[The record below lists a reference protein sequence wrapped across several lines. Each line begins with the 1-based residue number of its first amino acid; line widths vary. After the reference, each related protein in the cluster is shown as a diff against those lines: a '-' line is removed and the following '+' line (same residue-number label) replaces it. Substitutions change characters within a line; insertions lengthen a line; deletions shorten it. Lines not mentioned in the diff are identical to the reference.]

1 MSGGGNHCSFVLLA
15 EFHLLEGAQLKCQ
28 FPQPLGIDE
37 GVLAMSMLPDGAET
51 QLDDW
56 TVFFLNQ
63 TPFNTI
69 QPVLALDDADTS
81 VRSSVVGDQP
91 DLLCVLNL
99 VRTKHDKTWER
110 GAKVLALAICT
121 RHPFIQIFKP
131 VLLMALDDYF
141 LNPSQD
147 CLSRLFDAVN
157 SMDLAGAPSL
167 TRAER
172 LLMRTSDRK
181 DLFAEKFYPVA
192 ATNNAPTPPAKQH
205 RTSDSIDSYS
215 SFEEDILMRAR
226 DNDGASRPSRDR
238 ADTASSIRTA
248 STLQSASQHAQS
260 PPSETSFSL
269 GGSAVWVGDESGLD
283 YGGSEAASSYDGQS
297 ILSGSSTL
305 AGSSVTSPGRK
316 RRSTGAST
324 SSALPNGSALRSH
337 PVGSMAAATKDTH
350 FYHTTVQYKDHQLPI
365 KMPLFTFPEEVG
377 DYSLITLVK
386 LFSSPALVSGPQ
398 HPHLHTNGP
407 ATHPIIILFNALVT
421 GKRIIFLGH
430 KRPAGEVSTF
440 VLAACALG
448 SGCGAV
454 LRGFIERAFPYAN
467 LNNKDEWE
475 SVPAYIAG
483 VTNPIF
489 QQLGAWDV
497 LFDIATGTVTI
508 SRDIMA
514 TYPPTPP
521 PPGLGSSVVSRE
533 RAATLKADNSV
544 GSEDGTLKNDT
555 SKADNSADNLFIDDI
570 RAAIEYHYGENAVRL
585 RFTEYVTRFVRLASR
600 FEEEV
605 TGTTKIGYPSQ
616 AFTEG
621 GHGRL
626 PQLGSGVMYNDDA
639 TLIRE
644 LALNAHRLEA
654 FRHTLSHRYLM
665 SDFAKQQI
673 HNRIKGC
680 DVLHQIFRLKHAKIS
695 DMEASVIMRT
705 LVENCRSYEQV
716 VELLA
721 MVVPTG
727 GLTQLAFGL
736 FHPHEV
742 VRETTVELFNQL
754 RETPVGV
761 LFLQT
766 LNQFQRFAYVRLA
779 QAREQRLQAE
789 HHLYPPALQSRTHSN
804 SSAHSEQRLNG
815 PF

>member
-15 EFHLLEGAQLKCQ
+15 EFHLLEGAQLKYQ

-99 VRTKHDKTWER
+99 VRTKHDKTLER

-141 LNPSQD
+141 MNPSQD

-167 TRAER
+167 SRAEK
-172 LLMRTSDRK
+172 LLLRTSERK
-181 DLFAEKFYPVA
+181 ELFAEKFQP
-192 ATNNAPTPPAKQH
+192 ATTANNAPPVPAKQH
-205 RTSDSIDSYS
+205 R
-215 SFEEDILMRAR
+215 
-226 DNDGASRPSRDR
+226 
-238 ADTASSIRTA
+238 
-248 STLQSASQHAQS
+248 
-260 PPSETSFSL
+260 PSESF
-269 GGSAVWVGDESGLD
+269 DSGLD
-283 YGGSEAASSYDGQS
+283 LAGGEGSSSHESQS
-297 ILSGSSTL
+297 VLSGSSQTL
-305 AGSSVTSPGRK
+305 VGSSITSPGRK
-316 RRSTGAST
+316 RRSTGASA
-324 SSALPNGSALRSH
+324 SSVFPNGNALRSH
-337 PVGSMAAATKDTH
+337 PAVAMAAATKDTH
-350 FYHTTVQYKDHQLPI
+350 YYHTTVQYKDHQLPI

-386 LFSSPALVSGPQ
+386 LFSSPSLVSGPH

-407 ATHPIIILFNALVT
+407 TTHPIIILFNALVT

-430 KRPAGEVSTF
+430 RRPAGEVSTF

-467 LNNKDEWE
+467 LNNRDEWE

-489 QQLGAWDV
+489 QQQLGAWDV
-497 LFDIATGTVTI
+497 LFDIATGTVTV
-508 SRDIMA
+508 SKDIYS

-521 PPGLGSSVVSRE
+521 AAGFGSATSRE
-533 RAATLKADNSV
+533 RAATLRTESSI
-544 GSEDGTLKNDT
+544 GSEDGAGKDT
-555 SKADNSADNLFIDDI
+555 SKADNNADNLFIDDI

-600 FEEEV
+600 YEEEV

-616 AFTEG
+616 PFMEG
-621 GHGRL
+621 GQGRL
-626 PQLGSGVMYNDDA
+626 PQLGSGIMFNDDA
-639 TLIRE
+639 SLMKE
-644 LALNAHRLEA
+644 LAANSHRLEG
-654 FRHTLSHRYLM
+654 FRQTTSHRYLM
-665 SDFAKQQI
+665 ADFAKQQI

-705 LVENCRSYEQV
+705 LVENCRTYEQA

-721 MVVPTG
+721 MVIPTG

-736 FHPHEV
+736 FHPHEI
-742 VRETTVELFNQL
+742 VRETTVELFDHL
-754 RETPVGV
+754 RATPVGV

-766 LNQFQRFAYVRLA
+766 LNHFQRFAYVRLA
-779 QAREQRLQAE
+779 HAREQRLLAE
-789 HHLYPPALQSRTHSN
+789 QQRYPPPLQSRAHSN
-804 SSAHSEQRLNG
+804 SSAQSERLNG
-815 PF
+815 TY

>member
-15 EFHLLEGAQLKCQ
+15 EFHLLEGAQLKYQ

-167 TRAER
+167 SRAEK
-172 LLMRTSDRK
+172 LLMRTSERK
-181 DLFAEKFYPVA
+181 DLFAEKFQPPTNA
-192 ATNNAPTPPAKQH
+192 NNAPPVPAKQH
-205 RTSDSIDSYS
+205 QPSDSFDSGGEAGS
-215 SFEEDILMRAR
+215 S
-226 DNDGASRPSRDR
+226 
-238 ADTASSIRTA
+238 
-248 STLQSASQHAQS
+248 H
-260 PPSETSFSL
+260 
-269 GGSAVWVGDESGLD
+269 
-283 YGGSEAASSYDGQS
+283 DGQS
-297 ILSGSSTL
+297 VLSGSSQTL
-305 AGSSVTSPGRK
+305 VGSSITSPGRK
-316 RRSTGAST
+316 RRSTGASVT
-324 SSALPNGSALRSH
+324 SVFPNGNALRSH
-337 PVGSMAAATKDTH
+337 PAVAMAAATKDTH
-350 FYHTTVQYKDHQLPI
+350 YYHTTVQYKDHQLPI

-386 LFSSPALVSGPQ
+386 LFHSPTLVSGPH

-430 KRPAGEVSTF
+430 RKPAGEVSTF

-489 QQLGAWDV
+489 EQLGTWDV
-497 LFDIATGTVTI
+497 LFNIATGNVTI
-508 SRDIMA
+508 SKDILT

-521 PPGLGSSVVSRE
+521 AAGFGSASISRE
-533 RAATLKADNSV
+533 RAATLRTENSI
-544 GSEDGTLKNDT
+544 GSEDGTGRDA
-555 SKADNSADNLFIDDI
+555 SKTDNADNLFIEDI
-570 RAAIEYHYGENAVRL
+570 RAAIDYHYGENAVRL

-600 FEEEV
+600 YEEEV
-605 TGTTKIGYPSQ
+605 TGTTQIGYPSQ
-616 AFTEG
+616 PFIEG
-621 GHGRL
+621 GQGRL
-626 PQLGSGVMYNDDA
+626 PQLGSGIMFNDDA
-639 TLIRE
+639 SLMKE
-644 LALNAHRLEA
+644 LAANSHRLEG
-654 FRHTLSHRYLM
+654 FRHTTSHRYLM
-665 SDFAKQQI
+665 ADFAKQQI

-705 LVENCRSYEQV
+705 LVENCRTYEQA

-721 MVVPTG
+721 MVIPTG

-736 FHPHEV
+736 FHPHEI
-742 VRETTVELFNQL
+742 VRETTVELFDQL
-754 RETPVGV
+754 RSTPVGV

-766 LNQFQRFAYVRLA
+766 LNHFQRFAYVRLA
-779 QAREQRLQAE
+779 HAREQRLQAE
-789 HHLYPPALQSRTHSN
+789 QQRYPPPLQSRAHSN
-804 SSAHSEQRLNG
+804 SSAQSERLNG
-815 PF
+815 AY

>member
-15 EFHLLEGAQLKCQ
+15 EFHLLEGAQLKYQ

-167 TRAER
+167 SRAEK
-172 LLMRTSDRK
+172 LLMRTSERK
-181 DLFAEKFYPVA
+181 DLFAEKFQPPTNA
-192 ATNNAPTPPAKQH
+192 NNAPPVPAKQH
-205 RTSDSIDSYS
+205 QPSDSFDSG
-215 SFEEDILMRAR
+215 FEEEILMRTREPDATPR
-226 DNDGASRPSRDR
+226 TTRDR
-238 ADTASSIRTA
+238 ADTTTSMRTA
-248 STLQSASQHAQS
+248 STQHTTSHHAQS
-260 PPSETSFSL
+260 PPSETSFTL

-283 YGGSEAASSYDGQS
+283 LAGGEAGSSHDVQS
-297 ILSGSSTL
+297 VLSGSSQTL
-305 AGSSVTSPGRK
+305 VGSSITSPGRK
-316 RRSTGAST
+316 RRSTGASVT
-324 SSALPNGSALRSH
+324 SVFPNGNALRSH
-337 PVGSMAAATKDTH
+337 PAVAMAAATKDTH
-350 FYHTTVQYKDHQLPI
+350 YYHTTVQYKDHQLPI

-386 LFSSPALVSGPQ
+386 LFHSPTLVSGPH

-430 KRPAGEVSTF
+430 RKPAGEVSTF

-489 QQLGAWDV
+489 EQLGTWDV
-497 LFDIATGTVTI
+497 LFNIATGNVTI
-508 SRDIMA
+508 SKDILT

-521 PPGLGSSVVSRE
+521 AAGFGSASISRE
-533 RAATLKADNSV
+533 RAATLRTENSI
-544 GSEDGTLKNDT
+544 GSEDGTGRDA
-555 SKADNSADNLFIDDI
+555 SKTDNADNLFIEDI
-570 RAAIEYHYGENAVRL
+570 RAAIDYHYGENAVRL

-600 FEEEV
+600 YEEEV
-605 TGTTKIGYPSQ
+605 TGTTQIGYPSQ
-616 AFTEG
+616 PFIEG
-621 GHGRL
+621 GQGRL
-626 PQLGSGVMYNDDA
+626 PQLGSGIMFNDDA
-639 TLIRE
+639 SLMRE
-644 LALNAHRLEA
+644 LAANSHRLEG
-654 FRHTLSHRYLM
+654 FRHTTSHRYLM
-665 SDFAKQQI
+665 ADFAKQQI

-705 LVENCRSYEQV
+705 LVENCRTYEQA

-721 MVVPTG
+721 MVIPTG

-736 FHPHEV
+736 FHPHEI
-742 VRETTVELFNQL
+742 VRETTVELFDQL
-754 RETPVGV
+754 RSTPVGV

-766 LNQFQRFAYVRLA
+766 LNHFQRFAYVRLA
-779 QAREQRLQAE
+779 HAREQRLQAE
-789 HHLYPPALQSRTHSN
+789 QQRYPPPLQSRAHSN
-804 SSAHSEQRLNG
+804 SSAQSERLNG
-815 PF
+815 AY